1 MLSSRPSHH
10 ASRSTLARS
19 YEQEGVEL
27 DDDDRDKLQ
36 MLDSYMAS
44 VEDAGADAPAP
55 EEEDPA
61 DLPMPTKIED
71 VDAFMARRR
80 AQTLAVGRQRPRQQ
94 CPSRAPLRPHL
105 HPHATLPAPDAPSHA
120 CGLRALCLF
129 GTAEAAG
136 CRRLRRGETARRGG
150 PRVGCHGENL
160 GWGGDRVVKRLA

>member
-94 CPSRAPLRPHL
+94 CPTRAPGRRPSVRTSIRTQPCPRPTLRL
-105 HPHATLPAPDAPSHA
+105 TRAAS
-120 CGLRALCLF
+120 ALCACL
-129 GTAEAAG
+129 GPQKQLAAAASG
-136 CRRLRRGETARRGG
+136 AGRPPDEEDLESAATERI
-150 PRVGCHGENL
+150 
-160 GWGGDRVVKRLA
+160 

>member
-94 CPSRAPLRPHL
+94 CPARAPGR
-105 HPHATLPAPDAPSHA
+105 
-120 CGLRALCLF
+120 
-129 GTAEAAG
+129 EAAPPSAPPSA
-136 CRRLRRGETARRGG
+136 RNPARARRSVSRVRP
-150 PRVGCHGENL
+150 PRSVL
-160 GWGGDRVVKRLA
+160 VWDRRSSWLPPPPARGDRPTRRTSSRLPRRESRLGR